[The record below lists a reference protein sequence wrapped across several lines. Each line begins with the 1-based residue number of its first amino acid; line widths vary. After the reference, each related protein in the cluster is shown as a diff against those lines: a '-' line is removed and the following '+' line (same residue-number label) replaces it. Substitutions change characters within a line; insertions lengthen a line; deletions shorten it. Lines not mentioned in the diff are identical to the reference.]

1 MKQRK
6 TTKRRPKVDL
16 KLFVAGSGSR
26 SLRTIDSVKKACEKH
41 APGRYQLCIVDI
53 YLRPELAV
61 EAQVVAVP
69 TLIRELPKPLRMF
82 VGVILDASDLDSQFG
97 RQLEFG

>member
-1 MKQRK
+1 
-6 TTKRRPKVDL
+6 
-16 KLFVAGSGSR
+16 
-26 SLRTIDSVKKACEKH
+26 
-41 APGRYQLCIVDI
+41 VDI